1 MSELLKVGEFAAGAK
16 IQVSTVRAWI
26 LHRKIE
32 YVRLGGRAVRIPRS
46 ELERLIHE
54 GTVPAKREPG
64 Q

>member
-26 LHRKIE
+26 LHRKIA
-32 YVRLGGRAVRIPRS
+32 YVRLGGRAVRIPKS

-54 GTVPAKREPG
+54 DTIPAREAR
-64 Q
+64 